1 MLASDAS
8 CVQISPAD
16 DHFAKVVIDNLG
28 FNIFPCSFKCNV
40 GITQGQGHKRGG
52 AI

>member
-16 DHFAKVVIDNLG
+16 DNFAKVVIDNLG
-28 FNIFPCSFKCNV
+28 FNIFTCSFKCNV
-40 GITQGQGHKRGG
+40 GITQGKLGY
-52 AI
+52 